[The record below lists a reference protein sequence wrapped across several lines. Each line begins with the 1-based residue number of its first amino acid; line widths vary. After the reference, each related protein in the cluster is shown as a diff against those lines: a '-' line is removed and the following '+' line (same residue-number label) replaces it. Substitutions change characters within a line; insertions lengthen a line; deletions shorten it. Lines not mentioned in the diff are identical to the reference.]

1 MKINDNTLLKL
12 EKAIFNKFKEKYPS
26 SINQLKINF
35 AERIGD
41 FEFENEKI
49 KFCFIFTDFSHSI
62 EKTAEIIIEQI
73 IKYERNALI
82 KHNDMKAENMMQQY
96 RTKRKTSTHGLLAL
110 SHCLG
115 IKL

>member
-26 SINQLKINF
+26 NINQLKINF

-73 IKYERNALI
+73 IKYERNAF
-82 KHNDMKAENMMQQY
+82 NDMQAESMMQQY
-96 RTKRKTSTHGLLAL
+96 SSKRKTSVYGLLAL